1 MNDLERESFLHKG
14 FKNILSSYMYR
25 YFSIVS
31 MIRCSLLFVH
41 ISRSADKPE
50 IPIGPRDDQIQTVLQ
65 DGFLQTT

>member
-1 MNDLERESFLHKG
+1 M
-14 FKNILSSYMYR
+14 ILRGKAFFAKDARISLFYMSY

-41 ISRSADKPE
+41 ISRSADNPE
-50 IPIGPRDDQIQTVLQ
+50 IPIGPQDDQIQTVLQ